1 MNLVDKKKIY
11 MRNIENVCSFGGNM
25 FCMGF
30 EIFRKYLVIFSLNCG
45 FFYLNKF
52 FLWLKYG

>member
-1 MNLVDKKKIY
+1 